1 MKKTIVI
8 TAVSVAVALAAV
20 GYFIFAGAAGGNSQT
35 IGNRSRSEMRAEQTV
50 VSALGRLEPM
60 DKIVKLTAPPATQG
74 TARLSKL
81 FVREGDLI
89 RTNEI
94 VAEIDGK
101 DKLRAEVAQAEKQVG
116 IAQSKL
122 AQFRAGA
129 TQSG

>member
-1 MKKTIVI
+1 
-8 TAVSVAVALAAV
+8 
-20 GYFIFAGAAGGNSQT
+20 
-35 IGNRSRSEMRAEQTV
+35 MRAEQTV

-60 DKIVKLTAPPATQG
+60 DKIVKLTALPATQG

-89 RTNEI
+89 RANEI

-122 AQFRAGA
+122 AQVRAGA
-129 TQSG
+129 TQSGIDEQRIREYVQWQEKKKQEIERRQGNLFDEN